1 MEIVKNGGV
10 LQMPVEKKYIREMK
24 KVHPGDVY
32 FYLNNIELTLT
43 DFHLSTPRQ
52 RP

>member
-24 KVHPGDVY
+24 KVHPGDAY
-32 FYLNNIELTLT
+32 F
-43 DFHLSTPRQ
+43 
-52 RP
+52 

>member
-10 LQMPVEKKYIREMK
+10 LQMPVEKKYIREK
-24 KVHPGDVY
+24 KNVHPDDAY

-43 DFHLSTPRQ
+43 NFHLSTSR
-52 RP
+52 